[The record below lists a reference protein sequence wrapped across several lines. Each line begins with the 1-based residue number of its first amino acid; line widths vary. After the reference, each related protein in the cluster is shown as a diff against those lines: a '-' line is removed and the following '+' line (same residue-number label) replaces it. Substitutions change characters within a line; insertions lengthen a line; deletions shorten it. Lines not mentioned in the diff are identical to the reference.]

1 MCVLITRT
9 GLYREYVWKDQHLP
23 PRVKVPVPAPPRY
36 DWLPST
42 AGTLPEEVG
51 KTAEFYK
58 IGLTDCY
65 GRPIYVQR
73 W

>member
-1 MCVLITRT
+1 MCVLVTRT
-9 GLYREYVWKDQHLP
+9 GRYREYVWKDRNLP
-23 PRVKVPVPAPPRY
+23 PRVKVPQPPGTDLTAEAPNA
-36 DWLPST
+36 T
-42 AGTLPEEVG
+42 TTLRE
-51 KTAEFYK
+51 AEFYK